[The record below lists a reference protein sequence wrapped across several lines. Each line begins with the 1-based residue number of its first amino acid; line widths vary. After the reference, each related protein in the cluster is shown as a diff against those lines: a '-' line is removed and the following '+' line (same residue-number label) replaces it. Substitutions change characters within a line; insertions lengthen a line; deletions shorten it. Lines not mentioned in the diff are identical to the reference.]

1 MKIEKFLLDV
11 QKKLLDDSKFDNFT
25 VIALIHLFN
34 KHLSKEQQSRYEISI
49 RMITEY
55 NTTEFDEVLLNDW

>member
-34 KHLSKEQQSRYEISI
+34 KHLSSEQQERYEISI

-55 NTTEFDEVLLNDW
+55 NTTEFDERLLND

>member
-1 MKIEKFLLDV
+1 MKIDKFLLDI
-11 QKKLLDDSKFDNFT
+11 QKKLLDNSEFDTFT

-34 KHLSKEQQSRYEISI
+34 KHLSREQKSRYEISI

-55 NTTEFDEVLLNDW
+55 NTTEFDERLLND